1 MIAAGQ
7 VGSGCELGV
16 HDSGT
21 TLSLISIVTGGIM
34 AKPLELIN
42 VKDLTICE
50 STAQMI
56 TKARNDGV
64 ELFFDRAQSMKA

>member
-1 MIAAGQ
+1 
-7 VGSGCELGV
+7 
-16 HDSGT
+16 
-21 TLSLISIVTGGIM
+21 M

-64 ELFFDRAQSMKA
+64 ELFFDRANSMKACPLARNRPAVKCVPWAPAG